1 MGGALGTM
9 DRVGVGGGIDWE
21 AGRGGAWE
29 WMSGKV
35 IGPEGSW
42 SDDGGG
48 WESTKAAAAAAA

>member
-1 MGGALGTM
+1 MGTM
-9 DRVGVGGGIDWE
+9 DSVGVGGGIDWE

-35 IGPEGSW
+35 IGPGGIW